1 MGFRFQRTQSAIG
14 GLNRPTSRRSLMMQK
29 VDVKIGEWIEQGF
42 NLYKNNFGT
51 LVLASVIALVL
62 STITIGLLTGPMI
75 AGLIICTL
83 QLLRKEEPK
92 PDAGRVF
99 RGFNYFLN
107 SFLFMVIWGL
117 AILIGSFILVLFP
130 VIGQLLSLFFAYS
143 AQAFLMFCLYLI
155 VDKQM
160 NFWQASQRSIHT
172 VKTNFWPFLGISVIA
187 SIIGSIGAIAFGIGI
202 VLTIPIQVCI
212 LAVAYQE
219 IFGGS
224 GQFATAENDS
234 PEEPF

>member
-1 MGFRFQRTQSAIG
+1 
-14 GLNRPTSRRSLMMQK
+14 MMQK
-29 VDVKIGEWIEQGF
+29 VDVKIGTWIEEGF

-62 STITIGLLTGPMI
+62 SAITFLLLIGPMI
-75 AGLIICTL
+75 AGLIIVTL
-83 QLLRKEEPK
+83 QLLRKEDPK

-117 AILIGSFILVLFP
+117 AILIGSFIL
-130 VIGQLLSLFFAYS
+130 
-143 AQAFLMFCLYLI
+143 LI

-160 NFWQASQRSIHT
+160 NFWPASLKSIHT
-172 VKTNFWPFLGISVIA
+172 VKTNFWPFLGLSSIA
-187 SIIGSIGAIAFGIGI
+187 SVIGSIGAIAFGIGI

-219 IFGGS
+219 IFDEARQPSSPDFGS
-224 GQFATAENDS
+224 SA
-234 PEEPF
+234 EPF